1 MVLRYSASAHQD
13 PFAKVKGL
21 ISDLIER
28 LEQEAASEATE
39 KAYCDD
45 EIAKTEEKKGELEF
59 DIGKLT
65 AKIEEDI
72 ATSATRK
79 SEVSELQAE
88 LAALAK
94 SQAEMDSQRQ
104 EQHADYLQ
112 AKKDLELGLEGVRS
126 AIAMLQKF
134 YGAAAEPAAMIQ
146 SGSQMRA
153 LMQQPEAPVFHTKAM
168 GEGTSI
174 P

>member
-21 ISDLIER
+21 IADMISK
-28 LEQEAASEATE
+28 LEAEASSEATE

-45 EIAKTEEKKGELEF
+45 EMAKTEEKKAELEF

-79 SEVSELQAE
+79 SEVSELQEE

-104 EQHADYLQ
+104 EKHADYLQ

-134 YGAAAEPAAMIQ
+134 YGA
-146 SGSQMRA
+146 
-153 LMQQPEAPVFHTKAM
+153 
-168 GEGTSI
+168 
-174 P
+174 